1 MTTATYEFNTHT
13 STKALDVN
21 VPQRAGRA
29 LWAPAFAMS
38 LIGFIAGMTLAIVKA
53 VAIADGDAVLA
64 ASLNNYGI
72 AAMFFGFTM
81 VFTGISFAIARI
93 LGEFRVGGGNTQ
105 EAAGSEVK
113 TLKMPATAKAFT
125 VLMAMSMMILLAAV
139 IAHVVVGV
147 QIVGLGVAALTRKVV
162 ESVALQRFTGVARL
176 AQLTAEGRAATAGIY
191 AGIIAGHRTSI
202 AGAVPGAAG
211 AT

>member
-1 MTTATYEFNTHT
+1 MTTATYEFDTQT

-21 VPQRAGRA
+21 VPQRAGRT
-29 LWAPAFAMS
+29 LWAPAFATS
-38 LIGFIAGMTLAIVKA
+38 LMGFAAGMILAIVKA

-93 LGEFRVGGGNTQ
+93 LGEFRVGGGQTQ

-113 TLKMPATAKAFT
+113 TLKMPATAKAFIG
-125 VLMAMSMMILLAAV
+125 LMAMAMMILMAAV
-139 IAHVVVGV
+139 IGHVVVGV
-147 QIVGLGVAALTRKVV
+147 QINAETLSLVDAEQWDLWLEAARRFAVQLYLFAIALGLGTIIYVIRYQSIRIREVANT
-162 ESVALQRFTGVARL
+162 T
-176 AQLTAEGRAATAGIY
+176 
-191 AGIIAGHRTSI
+191 
-202 AGAVPGAAG
+202 
-211 AT
+211 

>member
-1 MTTATYEFNTHT
+1 MTTATHEFNTQT

-21 VPQRAGRA
+21 VPQRAGRT

-38 LIGFIAGMTLAIVKA
+38 LMGFAGGMILAIVKA
-53 VAIADGDAVLA
+53 TAIADGNAVLA

-93 LGEFRVGGGNTQ
+93 LGEFRVGGGRTQ

-113 TLKMPATAKAFT
+113 TLKMPATAKAFIG
-125 VLMAMSMMILLAAV
+125 LMAMSMMVLMAAV
-139 IAHVVVGV
+139 IGHVIVGV
-147 QIVGLGVAALTRKVV
+147 QINAENLSLVDAEQWDLWLEAARRFAVQLYLFAIALGLATIIYVIRFQSIRIREVAKT
-162 ESVALQRFTGVARL
+162 T
-176 AQLTAEGRAATAGIY
+176 
-191 AGIIAGHRTSI
+191 
-202 AGAVPGAAG
+202 
-211 AT
+211 

>member
-1 MTTATYEFNTHT
+1 MTTATHEFNTQT

-21 VPQRAGRA
+21 VPQRAGRT

-38 LIGFIAGMTLAIVKA
+38 LMGFAGGMILAIVKA
-53 VAIADGDAVLA
+53 TAIADGNAVLA

-93 LGEFRVGGGNTQ
+93 LGEFRVGGGRTQ

-113 TLKMPATAKAFT
+113 TLKMPATAKAFIGLMAMAMM
-125 VLMAMSMMILLAAV
+125 VLMAAV
-139 IAHVVVGV
+139 IGHVVVGV
-147 QIVGLGVAALTRKVV
+147 QINAENLSLVDAEQWDLWLEAARRFAVQLYLFAIALGLATIIYVIRFQSIRIREVAKT
-162 ESVALQRFTGVARL
+162 T
-176 AQLTAEGRAATAGIY
+176 
-191 AGIIAGHRTSI
+191 
-202 AGAVPGAAG
+202 
-211 AT
+211 

>member
-1 MTTATYEFNTHT
+1 MTTTTYDFDTQT

-21 VPQRAGRA
+21 VPQKAGRT

-38 LIGFIAGMTLAIVKA
+38 LVGFAGGMILAIVKA
-53 VAIADGDAVLA
+53 TAIADGDAVLA

-93 LGEFRVGGGNTQ
+93 LGEFRVGGGRTQ

-113 TLKMPATAKAFT
+113 TLKMPATAKAFIG
-125 VLMAMSMMILLAAV
+125 LMAMAMMILMAAV
-139 IAHVVVGV
+139 IGHVVVGV
-147 QIVGLGVAALTRKVV
+147 QINAETLSLVDAEQWDIWLEAARRFAVQLYLFAIALGLGTIIYVIRFQSIRIREVADVN
-162 ESVALQRFTGVARL
+162 
-176 AQLTAEGRAATAGIY
+176 
-191 AGIIAGHRTSI
+191 
-202 AGAVPGAAG
+202 
-211 AT
+211 

>member
-1 MTTATYEFNTHT
+1 MTTTTYDFNTET

-21 VPQRAGRA
+21 VPQRAGRT

-38 LIGFIAGMTLAIVKA
+38 LIGFIAGMTIAIVKA

-93 LGEFRVGGGNTQ
+93 LGEFRVGGGRTQ
-105 EAAGSEVK
+105 EAAGSDVK
-113 TLKMPATAKAFT
+113 TLKMPATAKAFIG
-125 VLMAMSMMILLAAV
+125 LMAMAMMILMAAV
-139 IAHVVVGV
+139 IAHVVVGFQINAGDLSLVDAEQWDLWLEAARRFAV
-147 QIVGLGVAALTRKVV
+147 QLYLFAIALGLGTIIYVI
-162 ESVALQRFTGVARL
+162 RFQSIRIREIAR
-176 AQLTAEGRAATAGIY
+176 TT
-191 AGIIAGHRTSI
+191 
-202 AGAVPGAAG
+202 
-211 AT
+211 

>member
-1 MTTATYEFNTHT
+1 MTTATYGFNTET

-38 LIGFIAGMTLAIVKA
+38 LMGFVAGIAFAIGKA

-72 AAMFFGFTM
+72 AGMFFGFAM

-93 LGEFRVGGGNTQ
+93 LGEFRVGGGRTQ
-105 EAAGSEVK
+105 EAAGSQVK
-113 TLKMPATAKAFT
+113 TLKMPSTARAFI
-125 VLMAMSMMILLAAV
+125 VLMAMAVMILLAAV
-139 IAHVVVGV
+139 VAHVVVGV
-147 QIVGLGVAALTRKVV
+147 QINAGTLSLVSAEQWDLWLEAARRFAVQLYLFAIALGLGTIIYVIRFQSIRIREVAKVN
-162 ESVALQRFTGVARL
+162 
-176 AQLTAEGRAATAGIY
+176 
-191 AGIIAGHRTSI
+191 
-202 AGAVPGAAG
+202 
-211 AT
+211 

>member
-1 MTTATYEFNTHT
+1 MTTATYDFNTET

-147 QIVGLGVAALTRKVV
+147 QINAETLSLVDAEQWDLWLEAARRFAVQLYLFAIALGLGTI
-162 ESVALQRFTGVARL
+162 
-176 AQLTAEGRAATAGIY
+176 IY
-191 AGIIAGHRTSI
+191 VIRYQSIRIREIAKTN
-202 AGAVPGAAG
+202 
-211 AT
+211 

>member
-1 MTTATYEFNTHT
+1 MTTTTYDFNTET

-38 LIGFIAGMTLAIVKA
+38 LVGFIAGMTIAIVKA

-93 LGEFRVGGGNTQ
+93 LGEFRVGGGRTQ
-105 EAAGSEVK
+105 EAAGSDVK
-113 TLKMPATAKAFT
+113 TLKMPVTAKAFIG
-125 VLMAMSMMILLAAV
+125 LMAMAMMILMAAV
-139 IAHVVVGV
+139 IAHVVVGFQINAETLSLVDAEQWDLWLEAARRFAV
-147 QIVGLGVAALTRKVV
+147 QLYLFAIALGLATIIYVI
-162 ESVALQRFTGVARL
+162 RFQSIRIR
-176 AQLTAEGRAATAGIY
+176 E
-191 AGIIAGHRTSI
+191 IAKT
-202 AGAVPGAAG
+202 
-211 AT
+211 T

>member
-1 MTTATYEFNTHT
+1 MTTATYEFDTQT

-21 VPQRAGRA
+21 VPQRAGRT

-38 LIGFIAGMTLAIVKA
+38 LMGFAAGMILAIVKA
-53 VAIADGDAVLA
+53 TAIADGDAVLA

-93 LGEFRVGGGNTQ
+93 LGEFRVGGGRTQ
-105 EAAGSEVK
+105 EAVGDEVK
-113 TLKMPATAKAFT
+113 TLKTPATAKAFIG
-125 VLMAMSMMILLAAV
+125 LMAMAMMILMAAV
-139 IAHVVVGV
+139 IGHVVVGV
-147 QIVGLGVAALTRKVV
+147 QINAESLSLIDAERWDLWLEAARRFAVQLYLFAIALGL
-162 ESVALQRFTGVARL
+162 
-176 AQLTAEGRAATAGIY
+176 ATIIY
-191 AGIIAGHRTSI
+191 VIRYQSIRIREIAK
-202 AGAVPGAAG
+202 

>member
-1 MTTATYEFNTHT
+1 MTTTTHEFNTET
-13 STKALDVN
+13 SKKALDVN
-21 VPQRAGRA
+21 LPQRVGGK

-38 LIGFIAGMTLAIVKA
+38 LAGFVVGMIVAIVKA
-53 VAIADGDAVLA
+53 TAIADGDAVLA

-93 LGEFRVGGGNTQ
+93 LGEFRVGGGRTQ

-113 TLKMPATAKAFT
+113 TLVMPTTAKAFIG
-125 VLMAMSMMILLAAV
+125 LMAMAMMILMAAV

-147 QIVGLGVAALTRKVV
+147 QINAETMTLVDAEQWDLWLEAARRFAVSLYLFAIALGLGTI
-162 ESVALQRFTGVARL
+162 
-176 AQLTAEGRAATAGIY
+176 IY
-191 AGIIAGHRTSI
+191 VIRYQTIRIREIAN
-202 AGAVPGAAG
+202 VN
-211 AT
+211 

>member
-1 MTTATYEFNTHT
+1 MTTATYGFNTET

-21 VPQRAGRA
+21 VPQRAGRT

-38 LIGFIAGMTLAIVKA
+38 IVGFIAGMALAIAKSI
-53 VAIADGDAVLA
+53 AIAGNDAVLA

-93 LGEFRVGGGNTQ
+93 LGEFRVGGGRTQ

-113 TLKMPATAKAFT
+113 TLKMPGMARAFI
-125 VLMAMSMMILLAAV
+125 VLVAMAMMTLLAAV

-147 QIVGLGVAALTRKVV
+147 QIDAGTLSLVDADRWDLWLEAARRFAVQLYLFAIALGLGTIIYVIRFQSIRIREVAEV
-162 ESVALQRFTGVARL
+162 G
-176 AQLTAEGRAATAGIY
+176 
-191 AGIIAGHRTSI
+191 
-202 AGAVPGAAG
+202 
-211 AT
+211 

>member
-1 MTTATYEFNTHT
+1 MTTTTYDFNTET

-21 VPQRAGRA
+21 VPQLAGRA

-38 LIGFIAGMTLAIVKA
+38 LIGFIAGMTIAIVKA

-93 LGEFRVGGGNTQ
+93 LGEFRVGGGRTQ
-105 EAAGSEVK
+105 EAAGSGVK
-113 TLKMPATAKAFT
+113 TLKMPVTAKAFIG
-125 VLMAMSMMILLAAV
+125 LMAMAMMILMAAV
-139 IAHVVVGV
+139 IAHVVVGFQINAETLSLVDAEQWDLWLEAARRFAV
-147 QIVGLGVAALTRKVV
+147 QLYLFAIALGLATIIYVI
-162 ESVALQRFTGVARL
+162 RFQSIRIREIAR
-176 AQLTAEGRAATAGIY
+176 TT
-191 AGIIAGHRTSI
+191 
-202 AGAVPGAAG
+202 
-211 AT
+211 